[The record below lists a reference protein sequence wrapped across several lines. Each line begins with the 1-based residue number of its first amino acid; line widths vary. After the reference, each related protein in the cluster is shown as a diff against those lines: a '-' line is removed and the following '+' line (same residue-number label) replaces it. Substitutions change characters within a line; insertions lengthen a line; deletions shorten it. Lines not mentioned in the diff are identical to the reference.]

1 MQAHVDGLA
10 WQQPRWRLLV
20 QFLGSMRLAVSLLVL
35 LAIASV
41 IGTILSQ
48 QQPYQ
53 NYAMQFGPFWFSV
66 YRELG
71 LYNVYRT
78 LWYTAI
84 VAFLVL
90 STATCVTRNSPRML
104 REMREFPIRQRDT
117 VILGQDHWVRM
128 ATALPMAQAQERIL
142 QVLRAAG
149 YKPRVEQKD
158 GDMAIAARKGRYHRL
173 GYFLTHI
180 AIVVICAAALYNA
193 DVPVKWAEWQGTLKP
208 EQNFDLPLSK
218 IPRTAWMSQ
227 NNPAYRGIITLPEGQ
242 TANAVFELAGNGYL
256 VQPLPF
262 RIHLQSFH
270 ISYYSTGM
278 PKDFTSRV
286 VLYSPQ
292 GKVLK
297 TGDVRVNHPMSYDGV
312 YIYQSSFSDGG
323 SLLHM
328 KTYLLGASGAA
339 PGELS
344 GRVGQTLHAGNSGY
358 AVDLKNFNLYNIVPK
373 AAVGEKATPDHPTLN
388 LGPSFTYIIHNPNG
402 QAAEF
407 KTYMT
412 PMRRGGQGFFV
423 QGYREALGDA
433 YRYIYIPTG
442 PNGSIGLFMDYLAA
456 LQSAARAGANAS
468 QAIFTETFQQVVARH
483 APGMSTTDQS
493 RFLQAGMQTLV
504 QLHDYP
510 MPFILSLS
518 SFDHRWAAGLQVT
531 KWPGTIVIYW
541 GCVALVL
548 GIFILFY
555 IPQKRIW
562 LRLRPRGQ
570 ESEGVELLLGASA
583 DRNRLDFTKE
593 FKRWTGTLEQAL
605 GVDHAEYKEQ
615 KDGQHTR

>member
-1 MQAHVDGLA
+1 MQAAVERPG
-10 WQQPRWRLLV
+10 WRVLV

-53 NYAMQFGPFWFSV
+53 NYAIQFGPFWFQV
-66 YRELG
+66 YRDLG

-104 REMREFPIRQRDT
+104 REMREFPIHQHEAA
-117 VILGQDHWVRM
+117 ILGQDHWVRM
-128 ATALPMAQAQERIL
+128 ESALPLVQAQERVL
-142 QVLRAAG
+142 QVLRSAG
-149 YKPRVEQKD
+149 YKPRLEQND
-158 GDMAIAARKGRYHRL
+158 GDVAIAARKGRYHRL
-173 GYFLTHI
+173 GYFLTHL
-180 AIVVICAAALYNA
+180 AIVVICGAALYNA

-208 EQNFDLPLSK
+208 EQDFNLPLSQ
-218 IPRTAWMSQ
+218 IPKTAWMSPH
-227 NNPAYRGIITLPEGQ
+227 NPAYRGIITLPEGQ

-270 ISYYSTGM
+270 ISFYSTGM

-286 VLYSPQ
+286 VLYSPE
-292 GKVLK
+292 GKILK
-297 TGDVRVNHPMSYDGV
+297 TGEVRVNHPISYEGV
-312 YIYQSSFSDGG
+312 EIYQSSFSDGG
-323 SLLHM
+323 SLLRM
-328 KTYLLGASGAA
+328 KTFLLGAPGTA
-339 PGELS
+339 PGVLE

-358 AVDLKNFNLYNIVPK
+358 SVDLKNFDLYNIVPK
-373 AAVGEKATPDHPTLN
+373 SALGEKATPDHPTLN
-388 LGPSFTYIIHNPNG
+388 LGPSFTYIVRDPAG
-402 QAAEF
+402 KGAEF

-412 PMRRGGQGFFV
+412 PMQREGQGFFV
-423 QGYREALGDA
+423 QGYRSEFGNA
-433 YRYIYIPTG
+433 YQYVYIPTG
-442 PNGSIGLFMDYLAA
+442 PNGGIGLFMDYLAA
-456 LQSAARAGANAS
+456 LQAAARSGTDAS
-468 QAIFTETFQQVVARH
+468 QAIFVDTFREVVARD
-483 APGMSTTDQS
+483 APQMSADAQG
-493 RFLQAGMQTLV
+493 RFLQASVQTLL

-510 MPFILSLS
+510 MPFVLSLS

-531 KWPGTIVIYW
+531 KWPGTTVIYW

-555 IPQKRIW
+555 IPQKRVW
-562 LRLRPRGQ
+562 LRLRQGEDGGTR
-570 ESEGVELLLGASA
+570 LLMGASA
-583 DRNRLDFTKE
+583 DRNRLDFAKE
-593 FKRWTGTLEQAL
+593 FTAWTKTLERAL

-615 KDGQHTR
+615 EDGQHAR

>member
-1 MQAHVDGLA
+1 MQASTEGLA
-10 WQQPRWRLLV
+10 WRQPRWRSLV

-53 NYAMQFGPFWFSV
+53 NYAIQFGPFWFEV
-66 YRELG
+66 YRDLG

-90 STATCVTRNSPRML
+90 STATCVTRNSPRMI
-104 REMREFPIRQRDT
+104 REMREFPVRQRET

-128 ATALPMAQAQERIL
+128 DSRLSITEAQDRTL

-149 YKPRVEQKD
+149 YKPRVEQQE
-158 GDMAIAARKGRYHRL
+158 GDVAIAARKGRFHRL

-180 AIVVICAAALYNA
+180 AIIVICAAALYNA

-208 EQNFDLPLSK
+208 EQNFNLPLSA
-218 IPRTAWMSQ
+218 IPRSAWMSVS
-227 NNPAYRGIITLPEGQ
+227 NPAYRGIITLPEGQ
-242 TANAVFELAGNGYL
+242 TANAVFELAGDGYL

-270 ISYYSTGM
+270 VAYYSTGM
-278 PKDFTSRV
+278 PKDFTSHV
-286 VLYSPQ
+286 VLYSPD

-297 TGDVRVNHPMSYDGV
+297 SADVRVNHPLSYDGV
-312 YIYQSSFSDGG
+312 EIYQSSFSDGG

-328 KTYLLGASGAA
+328 KTYLLGASGAHT
-339 PGELS
+339 GILS
-344 GRVGQTLHAGNSGY
+344 GRVGQTLQAGNSGY
-358 AVDLKNFNLYNIVPK
+358 SVDLKNFSLYNIVPK
-373 AAVGEKATPDHPTLN
+373 AAVGEKATPNHPTLN
-388 LGPSFTYIIHNPNG
+388 LGPSFTYLIRSPSG
-402 QAAEF
+402 KAAEF

-412 PMRRGGQGFFV
+412 PMVRDGQGFFV
-423 QGYREALGDA
+423 QGYRDAFGDA
-433 YRYIYIPTG
+433 YRYVYIPTG
-442 PNGSIGLFMDYLAA
+442 PHGGIGLFMDYLAA
-456 LQSAARAGANAS
+456 LQKAARHGANAS
-468 QAIFTETFQQVVARH
+468 NAIFTDTFRGIVAQH
-483 APGMSTTDQS
+483 GASLDPAAQS
-493 RFLQAGMQTLV
+493 RFLQASMQTLM
-504 QLHDYP
+504 QLHAYP

-562 LRLRPRGQ
+562 LRLRPGTPAQ
-570 ESEGVELLLGASA
+570 GGTQLLLGASA
-583 DRNRLDFTKE
+583 DRNRLDFAKE
-593 FKRWTGTLEQAL
+593 FSRWTGTLEQAL

-615 KDGQHTR
+615 KDGQHAR